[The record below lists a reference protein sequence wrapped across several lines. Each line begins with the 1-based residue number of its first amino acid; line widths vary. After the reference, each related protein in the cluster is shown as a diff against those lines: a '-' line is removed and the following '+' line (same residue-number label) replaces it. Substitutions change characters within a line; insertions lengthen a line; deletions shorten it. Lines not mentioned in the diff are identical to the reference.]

1 MPNIGNTG
9 VFTNVYLRKL
19 EEETTPDVAQNVV
32 MSYNTRDHQVKE
44 RGSDTVTASLY
55 LGDGGVLSNISFDQ
69 VAKTSIDVPSRLHF
83 SNAETG
89 LITTSNVGI
98 ANSAPN
104 HTLSI
109 GSNVW
114 INDYPVVGSDPTKPS
129 VMSING
135 NLSITGQTTITGGIQ
150 VVGGSQ
156 LVYAEVLVVEN
167 PLQVFG
173 NNNPGTLGFD
183 LGSIYKRGPHTMA
196 KSNVMVVY
204 RDILPDTGAGTPAHE
219 EFAIGYTNSSLLD
232 SDIIPTG
239 ETMNIHLYG
248 NVEAYHYFGDGRTLS
263 NISLQQITE
272 TNNPVTSE
280 LGNVTTITTKFSN
293 PTTALAA
300 TSNVGIG
307 VLTPDSRLGV
317 YNDELTWTVR
327 IDRSDNLTTRIHFK
341 EIKIY
346 DTGGRLMTISAS
358 RQSHLDGNSGTENTF
373 PVSHAYDGNL
383 NTYARTAGTAD
394 DYLEFDVVSRVPP
407 GYVRIDNINGLGG
420 PGNANSDLVGCSI
433 LIRDARVHTTGQGNT
448 DTSTFGN
455 VWYNRTISENFVD
468 REFVV
473 PPSSYVATEK
483 VWGDTLSNLVTS
495 NIITSTGRMGVIADT
510 GYGVTGDASY
520 DQYSQFHITN
530 TLGSLSARLG
540 VDQSIGPNGSMFIQG
555 SNNYTTDDINILLA
569 PKDGNV
575 GIGTLV
581 PAETLDV
588 DGNVFVN
595 GKIKFGASNR
605 QLIDLYNDAYAIGTQ
620 TDTQYYRSGAGYA
633 WYKGGTHHANKF
645 NPGSGGSS
653 MMVLTNTNKLGIGT
667 TQPTSTLQVDGDARV
682 KSVHPTLRF
691 DETDNVQ
698 NAFIQVNNGSF
709 HLGNA
714 HADGSESNIISIN
727 LETSNVGIGTTHSN
741 AAVQIESGPI
751 TAGSAVDA
759 LKLKRR
765 DASTNSTLN
774 EVRQV
779 MYSNYKNNENA
790 YSMIRSYCH
799 KEPTPGAEQGA
810 IDFIVASGGEPIP
823 ELKAMT
829 LINSNL
835 YAQVGFGVTEPTA
848 NVETARDLKIGTF
861 QHFGSDKRQKINLLN
876 GENAA
881 YGIGYQTNTQYFRSA
896 GNFAWYKGGVHHNNT
911 LNKGTGGAAQMVLT
925 TAGQLGIGT
934 TQPTSGYNLDVIG
947 NARVQGHI
955 HLDASD
961 ANLNSADVEAANKTQ
976 TYVSFGEAGSTND
989 FAYLRQVGGSDAIK
1003 LALDFHDDANDAG
1016 FIVRDV
1022 NSSGGG
1028 VDTITDRFELK
1039 RGGDMYMSGKLG
1051 VGAQPDSNYQ
1061 MNVNGSIKVAGSSF
1075 LEFLGNS
1082 GTKIKLYDAGTDS
1095 VNFNLGGQANRD
1107 LRYNVPSLYNHVFMI
1122 NNQEKFRINDS
1133 GDFAISG
1140 NVYVGTNDS
1149 TVGPKSIYF
1158 GGTVGDNT
1166 FDDTVIENRVYNE
1179 TTPDTNS
1186 KSELLLFK
1194 GDNTDDRIR
1203 LRAGEIRFDTKSSL
1217 AGEQS
1222 RTFDA
1227 PKMTIIN
1234 NGSVGIGLTQPQD
1247 QLHITERLRIDEI
1260 QMKYDSTDGLVF
1272 NRSGPVN
1279 KLMSDGY
1286 ACTGGTNKLFTTG
1299 LTATQAT
1306 VNGQTIITGD
1316 VGIGT
1321 NALFPGRVLHANG
1334 DVRFEG
1340 NIRQKPYVV
1349 AIGEGTGGT
1358 AQSAYG
1364 IGIGY
1369 RAAYLGQNNATVAI
1383 GSNAG
1388 YNGQGVG
1395 GIAVGFHAGESGQGM
1410 NSVALGYYAGSTN
1423 QHASTVAINAG
1434 VTALQ
1439 TSRPNATYIKPLS
1452 ARTHASNIMGYASD
1466 GELID
1471 CTSVSFNSGGKLIAT
1486 EGIQANFYEGDGGF
1500 LSNVGTN
1507 FTNTI
1512 SFLNPTTGFK
1522 SDSPTHGI
1530 ANLTPIH
1537 TLDVGSNLF
1546 IEDTGSNVLSI
1557 SGNILAEKIT
1567 LGNVAITT
1575 AYTLQQ
1581 ITNTGNTTS
1590 KTVQFTNTDNS
1601 LVTDGRVGVKTA
1613 SPTFDL
1619 EVTGTA
1625 AKTGGGSW
1633 SSTSDRRLKENIQD
1647 ADIDLC
1653 YNTVKTIPLRRFKWR
1668 DDLEGFSEY
1677 QKDKNVLGWIAQE
1690 VEEYMP
1696 KSINTIGEK
1705 YGIDDVKFLN
1715 NDQLYASMYGALQ
1728 KAISKIESL
1737 EDELAKIKNSI

>member
-32 MSYNTRDHQVKE
+32 MSYNTRDHRVKE

-69 VAKTSIDVPSRLHF
+69 VAKTSLDIVPRVKF
-83 SNAETG
+83 SNVDTG
-89 LITTSNVGI
+89 FITTSNVGI

-104 HTLSI
+104 HTMAI
-109 GSNVW
+109 GSNVI
-114 INDYPVVGSDPTKPS
+114 INDSAIAPADCN
-129 VMSING
+129 VMRING
-135 NLSITGQTTITGGIQ
+135 NLSVTGQTTITGDIQ

-167 PLQVFG
+167 PLQMFG
-173 NNNPGTLGFD
+173 NNNTGTLGYD
-183 LGSIYKRGPHTMA
+183 LGSLYRRGGYPTTPGV
-196 KSNVMVVY
+196 SNVAVVY
-204 RDILPDTGAGTPAHE
+204 RTTGSGASKQE
-219 EFAIGYTNSSLLD
+219 EFAIGFTD
-232 SDIIPTG
+232 SHILENDIIPTG

-248 NVEAYHYFGDGRTLS
+248 NVESYHYFGDGRTLS

-280 LGNVTTITTKFSN
+280 LGNVTTISTKFAN
-293 PTTALAA
+293 PKTSLVS

-327 IDRSDNLTTRIHFK
+327 VDRADNLNTKIHFK

-346 DTGGRLMTISAS
+346 DIGGRLMTISAARS
-358 RQSHLDGNSGTENTF
+358 SHQNGDPGTL
-373 PVSHAYDGNL
+373 PVTNAYDGNL
-383 NTYARTAGTAD
+383 NTYVRTAGTNGD
-394 DYLEFDVVSRVPP
+394 DCVEFDVVSRVPP

-420 PGNANSDLVGCSI
+420 GSNSDLTGCAI
-433 LIRDARVHTTGQGNT
+433 LIRDSRIHATGQGNT
-448 DTSTFGN
+448 NTATFGN
-455 VWYNRTISENFVD
+455 VWYNRTITEIFVD
-468 REFVV
+468 KEFVV
-473 PPSSYVATEK
+473 PPGSYVTTDK
-483 VWGDTLSNLVTS
+483 IWGDTLSNLVTS
-495 NIITSTGRMGVIADT
+495 NIITSTGRMGVAADK
-510 GYGVTGDASY
+510 GYTITGDPSY
-520 DQYSQFHITN
+520 DQYSQFHISNEIGT
-530 TLGSLSARLG
+530 LSARLG
-540 VDQSIGPNGSMFIQG
+540 VDQSVGPSGSFFIQG
-555 SNNYTTDDINILLA
+555 SNNYNTENINILLA
-569 PKDGNV
+569 PKNGNV

-588 DGNVFVN
+588 DGNIFVN
-595 GKIKFGASNR
+595 GKVKFGATNR

-633 WYKGGTHHANKF
+633 WYKGGAHHANKF

-653 MMVLTNTNKLGIGT
+653 MMVLTDTNNLGIGT
-667 TQPTSTLQVDGDARV
+667 TEPTSTLQVDGDARV
-682 KSVHPTLRF
+682 KGVHPTLRF

-714 HADGSESNIISIN
+714 HADGTESNIISIN
-727 LETSNVGIGTTHSN
+727 LATSNVGIGTTHSN

-810 IDFIVASGGEPIP
+810 IDFIVASGGEPTP

-861 QHFGSDKRQKINLLN
+861 QHFGNDKRQKINLLD
-876 GENAA
+876 GENATF
-881 YGIGYQTNTQYFRSA
+881 GIGYQTNTQYFRSA

-911 LNKGTGGAAQMVLT
+911 LNKGTGGTAQMALT
-925 TAGQLGIGT
+925 AAGQLGIGT

-961 ANLNSADVEAANKTQ
+961 ANLNSADVVQANRTQ
-976 TYVSFGEAGSTND
+976 TYVSFGEAGTTSD
-989 FAYLRQVGGSDAIK
+989 FAYLRQIGGSDAIK
-1003 LALDFHDDANDAG
+1003 LALDFHNDANDAG
-1016 FIVRDV
+1016 FVIRDV
-1022 NSSGGG
+1022 NSSGAST
-1028 VDTITDRFELK
+1028 DTVTDRFELK

-1061 MNVNGSIKVAGSSF
+1061 MNVNGSIKVASGSYM
-1075 LEFLGNS
+1075 EFLGAT
-1082 GTKIKLYDAGTDS
+1082 GTKLKLYDTGTDS
-1095 VNFNLGGQANRD
+1095 IKLAIGGSNNKD
-1107 LRYNVPSLYNHVFMI
+1107 LNYNVPSTYNHVFQI

-1133 GDFAISG
+1133 GDFSISG

-1166 FDDTVIENRVYNE
+1166 FNDTVIENRVFNE

-1194 GDNTDDRIR
+1194 GNDIDDRIR
-1203 LRAGEIRFDTKSSL
+1203 LRAGEIRFDTKTPGQDRNSD
-1217 AGEQS
+1217 
-1222 RTFDA
+1222 T
-1227 PKMTIIN
+1227 PKMTIVN
-1234 NGSVGIGLTQPQD
+1234 SGRVGIGITQPQD
-1247 QLHITERLRIDEI
+1247 QLHITGRLRVDAL
-1260 QMKYDSTDGLVF
+1260 QMRYDSTNGLVMDL
-1272 NRSGPVN
+1272 SGPTN
-1279 KLMSDGY
+1279 KLLTDGY

-1306 VNGQTIITGD
+1306 VNGQTIITGS

-1334 DVRFEG
+1334 DIRVEG
-1340 NIRQKPYVV
+1340 NIRQKPFVV
-1349 AIGEGTGGT
+1349 SLGEGAGDTS
-1358 AQSAYG
+1358 QSAYG

-1369 RAAYLGQNNATVAI
+1369 RAAYLGQNNATIAM

-1388 YNGQGVG
+1388 YDGQAEG
-1395 GIAVGFHAGESGQGM
+1395 AVAMGFHAGESGQGM
-1410 NSVALGYYAGSTN
+1410 NSVALGFYAGSTN
-1423 QHASTVAINAG
+1423 QHPSTIAINAG
-1434 VTALQ
+1434 VTPLQ
-1439 TSRPNATYIKPLS
+1439 TARPNATYIKPLS
-1452 ARTHASNIMGYASD
+1452 ARTQASNVMAYAAD

-1471 CTSVSFNSGGKLIAT
+1471 CTTVSFNSGGKLVAT
-1486 EGIQANFYEGDGGF
+1486 QGIEADKFYGDGGF

-1512 SFLNPTTGFK
+1512 SFLNPSIGFK
-1522 SDSPTHGI
+1522 SGSPAHGI
-1530 ANLTPIH
+1530 SNLAPTH

-1567 LGNVAITT
+1567 LGNVAISAT
-1575 AYTLQQ
+1575 YTLQQ

-1601 LVTDGRVGVKTA
+1601 LVTEGRVGVKTA

-1653 YNTVKTIPLRRFKWR
+1653 YDTVKTIPLRRFKWR

>member
-32 MSYNTRDHQVKE
+32 MSYNTRDHRVKE

-69 VAKTSIDVPSRLHF
+69 VAKTSLDIVPRVKF
-83 SNAETG
+83 SNVDTG
-89 LITTSNVGI
+89 FITTSNVGI

-104 HTLSI
+104 HTMAI
-109 GSNVW
+109 GSNVI
-114 INDYPVVGSDPTKPS
+114 INDSAIAPADCN
-129 VMSING
+129 VMRING
-135 NLSITGQTTITGGIQ
+135 NLSVTGQTTITGDIQ

-167 PLQVFG
+167 PLQMFG
-173 NNNPGTLGFD
+173 NNNTGTLGYD
-183 LGSIYKRGPHTMA
+183 LGSLYRRGGYPTTPGV
-196 KSNVMVVY
+196 SNVAVVY
-204 RDILPDTGAGTPAHE
+204 RTTGSGASKQE
-219 EFAIGYTNSSLLD
+219 EFAIGFTD
-232 SDIIPTG
+232 SHILENDIIPTG

-248 NVEAYHYFGDGRTLS
+248 NVESYHYFGDGRTLS

-280 LGNVTTITTKFSN
+280 LGNVTTISTKFAN
-293 PTTALAA
+293 PKTSLVS

-327 IDRSDNLTTRIHFK
+327 VDRADNLNTKIHFK

-346 DTGGRLMTISAS
+346 DIGGRLMTISAARS
-358 RQSHLDGNSGTENTF
+358 SHQNGDPGTE
-373 PVSHAYDGNL
+373 PVSKAYDGNL
-383 NTYARTAGTAD
+383 NTYVRTAGTNGD
-394 DYLEFDVVSRVPP
+394 DCVEFDVVSRVPP
-407 GYVRIDNINGLGG
+407 GYIRIDNINGLGG
-420 PGNANSDLVGCSI
+420 GSNSDLTGCAI
-433 LIRDARVHTTGQGNT
+433 LIRDSRIHATGQGNT
-448 DTSTFGN
+448 NTATFGN
-455 VWYNRTISENFVD
+455 VWYNRTITEIFVD
-468 REFVV
+468 KEFVV
-473 PPSSYVATEK
+473 PPGSYVTTDK
-483 VWGDTLSNLVTS
+483 IWGDTLSNLVTS
-495 NIITSTGRMGVIADT
+495 NIITSTGRMGVAADK
-510 GYGVTGDASY
+510 GYTITGDPSY
-520 DQYSQFHITN
+520 DQYSQFHISNEIGT
-530 TLGSLSARLG
+530 LSARLG
-540 VDQSIGPNGSMFIQG
+540 VDQSVGPSGSFFIQG
-555 SNNYTTDDINILLA
+555 SNNYNTENINILLA
-569 PKDGNV
+569 PKNGNV

-588 DGNVFVN
+588 DGNIFVN
-595 GKIKFGASNR
+595 GKVKFGATNR

-633 WYKGGTHHANKF
+633 WYKGGAHHANKF

-653 MMVLTNTNKLGIGT
+653 MMVLTDTNNLGIGT

-682 KSVHPTLRF
+682 KGVHPTLRF

-714 HADGSESNIISIN
+714 HADGTESNIISIN
-727 LETSNVGIGTTHSN
+727 LATSNVGIGTTHSN
-741 AAVQIESGPI
+741 AAVQIETGPI
-751 TAGSAVDA
+751 TAGSVVDA

-765 DASTNSTLN
+765 DASTNPTLN

-779 MYSNYKNNENA
+779 MYPNYKNNENA
-790 YSMIRSYCH
+790 YSMIRTYCH
-799 KEPTPGAEQGA
+799 EESSSGAERGA
-810 IDFIVASGGEPIP
+810 VDIIVGSAGDSGGGGKQTAVTI
-823 ELKAMT
+823 L
-829 LINSNL
+829 NSNL

-861 QHFGSDKRQKINLLN
+861 QHFGNDKRQKINLIG
-876 GENAA
+876 GENSAI
-881 YGIGYQTNTQYFRSA
+881 GIGYQTNTQYFRTP

-911 LNKGTGGAAQMVLT
+911 LNKGTGGTAQMALT
-925 TAGQLGIGT
+925 ADGQLGIGT

-961 ANLNSADVEAANKTQ
+961 ANLNSADVQTINKTQ
-976 TYVSFGEAGSTND
+976 TYISFGEAGSTND
-989 FAYLRQVGGSDAIK
+989 FAYLRQIGGSDAIK
-1003 LALDFHDDANDAG
+1003 LALDFHNDANDAG
-1016 FIVRDV
+1016 FIIRDV

-1028 VDTITDRFELK
+1028 GDTITDRFELK

-1061 MNVNGSIKVAGSSF
+1061 MNVNGSIKVAATSF
-1075 LEFLGNS
+1075 LEFLGAA
-1082 GTKIKLYDAGTDS
+1082 GTKVKLYDTGSDS
-1095 VNFNLGGQANRD
+1095 VNFNLGGASNRD

-1133 GDFAISG
+1133 GDFSISG

-1149 TVGPKSIYF
+1149 TVGPKTIYF
-1158 GGTVGDNT
+1158 GGTANDNQFGIT
-1166 FDDTVIENRVYNE
+1166 AIENRVY
-1179 TTPDTNS
+1179 DVANS
-1186 KSELLLFK
+1186 SSELLIFK
-1194 GDNTDDRIR
+1194 GQHADDRVRI
-1203 LRAGEIRFDTKSSL
+1203 RAGEIAFDTHT
-1217 AGEQS
+1217 GTN
-1222 RTFDA
+1222 RTA
-1227 PKMTIIN
+1227 ETRKMILKN
-1234 NGSVGIGLTQPQD
+1234 NGYLGIGVASPQD
-1247 QLHITERLRIDEI
+1247 QLHISERLRIDEI

-1286 ACTGGTNKLFTTG
+1286 ACTGGTNKLLTTG

-1306 VNGQTIITGD
+1306 VNGQTIITGS

-1334 DVRFEG
+1334 DIRVEG
-1340 NIRQKPYVV
+1340 NIRQKPFVV
-1349 AIGEGTGGT
+1349 SLGEGAGDTS
-1358 AQSAYG
+1358 QSAYG

-1369 RAAYLGQNNATVAI
+1369 RAAYLGQNNATIAM

-1388 YNGQGVG
+1388 YDGQAEG
-1395 GIAVGFHAGESGQGM
+1395 AVAMGFHAGESGQGM
-1410 NSVALGYYAGSTN
+1410 NSVALGFYAGSTN
-1423 QHASTVAINAG
+1423 QHPSTIAINAG
-1434 VTALQ
+1434 VTPLQ
-1439 TSRPNATYIKPLS
+1439 TARPNATYIKPLS
-1452 ARTHASNIMGYASD
+1452 ARTQASNVMAYAAD

-1471 CTSVSFNSGGKLIAT
+1471 CTTVSFNSGGKLIAT
-1486 EGIQANFYEGDGGF
+1486 QGIEADKFYGDGGF

-1512 SFLNPTTGFK
+1512 SFLNPSIGFK
-1522 SDSPTHGI
+1522 SDSPAHGI
-1530 ANLTPIH
+1530 SNLTPTH

-1567 LGNVAITT
+1567 LGNVAISAT
-1575 AYTLQQ
+1575 YTLQQ

-1590 KTVQFTNTDNS
+1590 KTVQFTNTGNS

-1613 SPTFDL
+1613 SPSFDL
-1619 EVTGTA
+1619 EVIGTA

-1653 YNTVKTIPLRRFKWR
+1653 YDTVKTIPLRRFKWR

>member
-32 MSYNTRDHQVKE
+32 MSYNTRDHRVKE

-69 VAKTSIDVPSRLHF
+69 LAKTSLNVPSRLNF
-83 SNAETG
+83 SNVDTG
-89 LITTSNVGI
+89 FITTSNVGI

-104 HTLSI
+104 HTMAI
-109 GSNVW
+109 GSNVI
-114 INDYPVVGSDPTKPS
+114 INDSAIAPADCN

-135 NLSITGQTTITGGIQ
+135 NLSVTGQTTITGGIQ

-167 PLQVFG
+167 PLQMFG
-173 NNNPGTLGFD
+173 NNNTGTLGYD
-183 LGSIYKRGPHTMA
+183 LGSLYRRGGYPTTPGV
-196 KSNVMVVY
+196 SNVAVVY
-204 RDILPDTGAGTPAHE
+204 RTTGSGASKQE
-219 EFAIGYTNSSLLD
+219 EFAIGFTD
-232 SDIIPTG
+232 SHILENDIIPTG

-248 NVEAYHYFGDGRTLS
+248 NVESYHYFGDGRTLS

-280 LGNVTTITTKFSN
+280 LGNVTTITTKFAN
-293 PTTALAA
+293 PKTSIAA

-317 YNDELTWTVR
+317 YNDEITWTVR
-327 IDRSDNLTTRIHFK
+327 IDRADNLNTKIHFK

-346 DTGGRLMTISAS
+346 DIGGRLMTISAS
-358 RQSHLDGNSGTENTF
+358 RSSHQAGDPGTL
-373 PVSHAYDGNL
+373 PVTNAHDGNL
-383 NTYARTAGTAD
+383 NTYVRTAGTNGD
-394 DYLEFDVVSRVPP
+394 DCVEFDVVSRVPP
-407 GYVRIDNINGLGG
+407 GYIRIDNINGLGG
-420 PGNANSDLVGCSI
+420 GSNSDLTGCAI
-433 LIRDARVHTTGQGNT
+433 LIRDSRIHATGQGNT
-448 DTSTFGN
+448 NTATFGN
-455 VWYNRTISENFVD
+455 VWYNRTITEIFVD
-468 REFVV
+468 KEFVV
-473 PPSSYVATEK
+473 PPSSYITTEK

-495 NIITSTGRMGVIADT
+495 NIITSTGRMGVSADK
-510 GYGVTGDASY
+510 GYTITGDPSY
-520 DQYSQFHITN
+520 DQYSQFHISNEIGT
-530 TLGSLSARLG
+530 LSARLG
-540 VDQSIGPNGSMFIQG
+540 VDQSVGPSGSFFIQG
-555 SNNYTTDDINILLA
+555 SNNYNTENINILLA
-569 PKDGNV
+569 PKNGNV

-581 PAETLDV
+581 PGETLDV
-588 DGNVFVN
+588 DGNIFVN
-595 GKIKFGASNR
+595 GKVKFGATHR
-605 QLIDLYNDAYAIGTQ
+605 QLVDLYNDAYAIGTQ

-645 NPGSGGSS
+645 NPGTGGSS
-653 MMVLTNTNKLGIGT
+653 MMVLTDTTKLGIGT
-667 TQPTSTLQVDGDARV
+667 TEPTSTLQVDGDARV

-698 NAFIQVNNGSF
+698 NAFIQVNNGTF

-714 HADGSESNIISIN
+714 HADGTESNIISIN

-741 AAVQIESGPI
+741 AAVQIECGPI
-751 TAGSAVDA
+751 TAGSIVDA

-790 YSMIRSYCH
+790 YSVIRSYCH
-799 KEPTPGAEQGA
+799 KEPTAGAEQGA
-810 IDFIVASGGEPIP
+810 IDFIVASGGEPTP

-829 LINSNL
+829 LVNSNL

-861 QHFGSDKRQKINLLN
+861 QHFGNDKRQKINLLD
-876 GENAA
+876 GENATF
-881 YGIGYQTNTQYFRSA
+881 GIGYQTNTQYFRSA
-896 GNFAWYKGGVHHNNT
+896 GNFAWYRGGVHHNNT
-911 LNKGTGGAAQMVLT
+911 LNKGTGGTAQMVLT

-961 ANLNSADVEAANKTQ
+961 ANLNSADVIQANRTQ
-976 TYVSFGEAGSTND
+976 TYVSFGEAGTTND
-989 FAYLRQVGGSDAIK
+989 FAYLRQIGGTDAIK
-1003 LALDFHDDANDAG
+1003 LALDFHNDANDAG
-1016 FIVRDV
+1016 FVVRDV
-1022 NSSGGG
+1022 NSSGAGT
-1028 VDTITDRFELK
+1028 DTVTDRFELK

-1051 VGAQPDSNYQ
+1051 VGVQPDTNYQ
-1061 MNVNGSIKVAGSSF
+1061 MNVNGSIKVASGSF
-1075 LEFLGNS
+1075 MEFLGGT
-1082 GTKIKLYDAGTDS
+1082 GTKLKLFDTGTDA
-1095 VNFNLGGQANRD
+1095 VKLGIGGNNNKD
-1107 LRYNVPSLYNHVFMI
+1107 LNYNVPSTYNHVFQI

-1133 GDFAISG
+1133 GDFSISG

-1166 FDDTVIENRVYNE
+1166 FLDTVIENRVFDE
-1179 TTPDTNS
+1179 TTPSTNS

-1194 GDNTDDRIR
+1194 GNDIDDRIR
-1203 LRAGEIRFDTKSSL
+1203 LRAGEIRFDTKT
-1217 AGEQS
+1217 AGQDRNS
-1222 RTFDA
+1222 DT

-1234 NGSVGIGLTQPQD
+1234 SGWVGIGITQPQD
-1247 QLHITERLRIDEI
+1247 QLHITGNLRIDAL
-1260 QMKYDSTDGLVF
+1260 QMKYNATDGLVMDL
-1272 NRSGPVN
+1272 SGPTN
-1279 KLMSDGY
+1279 KLLTDGY

-1334 DVRFEG
+1334 DIRVEG
-1340 NIRQKPYVV
+1340 NIRQKPFVV
-1349 AIGEGTGGT
+1349 SLGEGAGATS
-1358 AQSAYG
+1358 QSAYG

-1369 RAAYLGQNNATVAI
+1369 RAAYIGQNNATIAM

-1388 YNGQGVG
+1388 YDGQAEG
-1395 GIAVGFHAGESGQGM
+1395 AVAMGFHAGESGQGM
-1410 NSVALGYYAGSTN
+1410 NSVALGFYAGANN
-1423 QHASTVAINAG
+1423 QHPSTIAINAG
-1434 VTALQ
+1434 VTPLQ
-1439 TSRPNATYIKPLS
+1439 TARPNATYIKPLS
-1452 ARTHASNIMGYASD
+1452 ARTQASNVMGYAAD

-1471 CTSVSFNSGGKLIAT
+1471 CTTVSFNSGGKLIAT
-1486 EGIQANFYEGDGGF
+1486 QGIEADKFYGDGGF

-1512 SFLNPTTGFK
+1512 SFLNPSIGFK
-1522 SDSPTHGI
+1522 SDSPAHGI
-1530 ANLTPIH
+1530 SNLTPTH

-1546 IEDTGSNVLSI
+1546 IQDTGSNVLSV

-1567 LGNVAITT
+1567 LGNVAISAT
-1575 AYTLQQ
+1575 YTLQQ

-1590 KTVQFTNTDNS
+1590 KTIQFTNTGNS
-1601 LVTDGRVGVKTA
+1601 LVTDGKVGIKTA

-1647 ADIDLC
+1647 ANIDMC
-1653 YNTVKTIPLRRFKWR
+1653 YDTVKSIPLRRFRWR

-1696 KSINTIGEK
+1696 KSINTIEEK

>member
-32 MSYNTRDHQVKE
+32 MSYNTRDHRVKE

-69 VAKTSIDVPSRLHF
+69 IAKTSLEVPSRLHF
-83 SNAETG
+83 SNAETA
-89 LITTSNVGI
+89 LVTTSNVGV
-98 ANSAPN
+98 ANSTPN
-104 HTLSI
+104 HTLAI

-114 INDYPVVGSDPTKPS
+114 INDYPIVGSDPTKPS
-129 VMSING
+129 VMSIDG
-135 NLSITGQTTITGGIQ
+135 NLSVTGETTITGNIQ
-150 VVGGSQ
+150 VIGGSQ
-156 LVYAEVLVVEN
+156 LVYANILVVEN
-167 PLQVFG
+167 PMALFG
-173 NNNPGTLGFD
+173 NNNPGHLGFD
-183 LGSIYKRGPHTMA
+183 LGSIYKRGSSGGVQKA
-196 KSNVMVVY
+196 NVAVVY
-204 RDILPDTGAGTPAHE
+204 KTILPTGGNQAHE
-219 EFAIGYTNSSLLD
+219 EFAIGFTD
-232 SDIIPTG
+232 SYIIDQDINMTG
-239 ETMNIHLYG
+239 QTMNIHLYG

-327 IDRSDNLTTRIHFK
+327 IDRSDNITTLIQFK

-346 DTGGRLMTISAS
+346 DIGGRLMTISAS
-358 RQSHLDGNSGTENTF
+358 RSSHQPGDANTL
-373 PVSHAYDGNL
+373 PVTNAYDGNL
-383 NTYARTAGTAD
+383 NTYVKTARTAD
-394 DYLEFDVVSRVPP
+394 DYCEFDVVSRVPP
-407 GYVRIDNINGLGG
+407 GFIRIDNINGLDGG
-420 PGNANSDLVGCSI
+420 SNSDLVGCGI
-433 LIRDARVHTTGQGNT
+433 IIRDSRIHATGQGNSN
-448 DTSTFGN
+448 TSTFGN
-455 VWYNRTISENFVD
+455 VWYDRRITENFVD

-473 PPSSYVATEK
+473 PPSSYISTEK
-483 VWGDTLSNLVTS
+483 VWGETLSNLVTS
-495 NIITSTGRMGVIADT
+495 NIITSTGRMGIIADK
-510 GYGVTGDASY
+510 GYSITGDASY

-530 TLGSLSARLG
+530 EQGSLSARLG
-540 VDQSIGPNGSMFIQG
+540 VDQTVGPSGSFFIQG

-569 PKDGNV
+569 PKNGNV

-595 GKIKFGASNR
+595 GKIRFGATNR
-605 QLIDLYNDAYAIGTQ
+605 QLIDLYNDAYAIGMQ

-633 WYKGGTHHANKF
+633 WYKGGTHHSDKF

-653 MMVLTNTNKLGIGT
+653 MMVLTDTTKLGIGT

-682 KSVHPTLRF
+682 KGVHPTLRF

-698 NAFIQVNNGSF
+698 NAFIQVNNGTF
-709 HLGNA
+709 HFGNA
-714 HADGSESNIISIN
+714 HADGTESNIISIN
-727 LETSNVGIGTTHSN
+727 LATSNVGIGTTHSN
-741 AAVQIESGPI
+741 AAVHIESGPI
-751 TAGSAVDA
+751 TAGSAVDS

-765 DASTNSTLN
+765 DASTNPTLN

-790 YSMIRSYCH
+790 YSAIRTYCH
-799 KEPTPGAEQGA
+799 DEPTAGAERGA
-810 IDFIVASGGEPIP
+810 IDLIVASGGEAVP
-823 ELKAMT
+823 EIKAMT
-829 LINSNL
+829 LINSNT

-861 QHFGSDKRQKINLLN
+861 QHFGNDKRQKINLLD
-876 GENAA
+876 GANAT
-881 YGIGYQTNTQYFRSA
+881 YGIGYQTNTQYFRTA
-896 GNFAWYKGGVHHNNT
+896 GNFAWYKGGSHNNNT
-911 LNKGTGGAAQMVLT
+911 LNKGTGGTVQMSLT

-961 ANLNSADVEAANKTQ
+961 ANLNSTDVEATNRTQ

-989 FAYLRQVGGSDAIK
+989 FAYLRQIGGNDAIK
-1003 LALDFHDDANDAG
+1003 LALDFHNNANDAG
-1016 FIVRDV
+1016 FVIRDV
-1022 NSSGGG
+1022 NSSGATG
-1028 VDTITDRFELK
+1028 DTITDRFELK
-1039 RGGDMYMSGKLG
+1039 RGGDMYMSGKVG
-1051 VGAQPDSNYQ
+1051 VGAQPDSSYQ
-1061 MNVNGSIKVAGSSF
+1061 MNIGGSIKVATNSF
-1075 LEFLGNS
+1075 LEFLGNA

-1095 VNFNLGGQANRD
+1095 VNFNLGGTANRD

-1133 GDFAISG
+1133 GDFSISG
-1140 NVYVGTNDS
+1140 NVYVGTNNS
-1149 TVGPKSIYF
+1149 TLGPKSIYF

-1166 FDDTVIENRVYNE
+1166 FEDTVIENRVFDE

-1194 GDNTDDRIR
+1194 GNDTDDRIR
-1203 LRAGEIRFDTKSSL
+1203 LRAGEIRFDTKA
-1217 AGEQS
+1217 AGQN
-1222 RTFDA
+1222 RNADT

-1234 NGSVGIGLTQPQD
+1234 NGSVGIGITQPQD

-1321 NALFPGRVLHANG
+1321 NALFPAKVLHANG

-1349 AIGEGTGGT
+1349 AIGEGAGATN
-1358 AQSAYG
+1358 QSAYG

-1369 RAAYLGQNNATVAI
+1369 RAGYVGQNNATVSI

-1388 YNGQGVG
+1388 YDGQAVA
-1395 GIAVGFHAGESGQGM
+1395 GIAIGFHAGESGQGM
-1410 NSVALGYYAGSTN
+1410 NSIALGYYAGANN
-1423 QHASTVAINAG
+1423 QHDSTVAINAG
-1434 VTALQ
+1434 TTALQ
-1439 TSRPNATYIKPLS
+1439 TARANATYIKPLS
-1452 ARTHASNIMGYASD
+1452 ARTHASNLMAYASD

-1471 CTSVSFNSGGKLIAT
+1471 CTSVSFNSGGKMIAT
-1486 EGIQANFYEGDGGF
+1486 QGIEADKFYGDGGF

-1512 SFLNPTTGFK
+1512 SFLNPSIGFQ
-1522 SDSPTHGI
+1522 SDSPVHGI
-1530 ANLTPIH
+1530 SNLNPTH

-1567 LGNVAITT
+1567 LGNVAIS
-1575 AYTLQQ
+1575 ASYTFQQ

-1590 KTVQFTNTDNS
+1590 KTVQFTNTGNS
-1601 LVTDGRVGVKTA
+1601 LVTDGKVGVKTA

-1647 ADIDLC
+1647 ANIDMC
-1653 YNTVKTIPLRRFKWR
+1653 YDTVKNIPLRRFKWR

-1696 KSINTIGEK
+1696 KSINTIEEK

>member
-32 MSYNTRDHQVKE
+32 MSYNTRDHRVKE

-69 VAKTSIDVPSRLHF
+69 VAKTSLDIVPRVKF
-83 SNAETG
+83 SNVDTG
-89 LITTSNVGI
+89 FITTSNVGI

-104 HTLSI
+104 HTMAI
-109 GSNVW
+109 GSNVI
-114 INDYPVVGSDPTKPS
+114 INDSAIAPDDCN
-129 VMSING
+129 VMRING
-135 NLSITGQTTITGGIQ
+135 NLSVTGQTTITGDIQ

-167 PLQVFG
+167 PLQMFG
-173 NNNPGTLGFD
+173 NNNTGTLGYD
-183 LGSIYKRGPHTMA
+183 LGSLYRRGGYPTTPGV
-196 KSNVMVVY
+196 SNVAVVY
-204 RDILPDTGAGTPAHE
+204 RTTGSGASKQE
-219 EFAIGYTNSSLLD
+219 EFAIGFTD
-232 SDIIPTG
+232 SHILENDIIPTG

-248 NVEAYHYFGDGRTLS
+248 NVESYHYFGDGRTLS

-280 LGNVTTITTKFSN
+280 LGNVTTISTKFAN
-293 PTTALAA
+293 PKTSLVS

-327 IDRSDNLTTRIHFK
+327 VDRADNLNTKIHFK

-346 DTGGRLMTISAS
+346 DIGGRLMTISAARS
-358 RQSHLDGNSGTENTF
+358 SHQNGDPGTL
-373 PVSHAYDGNL
+373 PVTNAYDGNL
-383 NTYARTAGTAD
+383 NTYVRTAGTNGD
-394 DYLEFDVVSRVPP
+394 DCVEFDVVSRVPP

-420 PGNANSDLVGCSI
+420 GSNSDLTGCAI
-433 LIRDARVHTTGQGNT
+433 LIRDSRIHATGQGNT
-448 DTSTFGN
+448 NTATFGN
-455 VWYNRTISENFVD
+455 VWYNRTITEIFVD
-468 REFVV
+468 KEFVV
-473 PPSSYVATEK
+473 PPGSYVTTDK
-483 VWGDTLSNLVTS
+483 IWGDTLSNLVTS
-495 NIITSTGRMGVIADT
+495 NIITSTGRMGVAADK
-510 GYGVTGDASY
+510 GYTITGDPSY
-520 DQYSQFHITN
+520 DQYSQFHISNEIGT
-530 TLGSLSARLG
+530 LSARLG
-540 VDQSIGPNGSMFIQG
+540 VDQSVGPSGSFFIQG
-555 SNNYTTDDINILLA
+555 SNNYNTENINILLA
-569 PKDGNV
+569 PKNGNV

-588 DGNVFVN
+588 DGNIFVN
-595 GKIKFGASNR
+595 GKVKFGATNR

-633 WYKGGTHHANKF
+633 WYKGGAHHANKF

-653 MMVLTNTNKLGIGT
+653 MMVLTDTNNLGIGT
-667 TQPTSTLQVDGDARV
+667 TEPTSTLQVDGDARV
-682 KSVHPTLRF
+682 KGVHPTLRF

-714 HADGSESNIISIN
+714 HADGTESNIISIN
-727 LETSNVGIGTTHSN
+727 LATSNVGIGTTHSN

-861 QHFGSDKRQKINLLN
+861 QHFGNDKRQKINLLD
-876 GENAA
+876 GENATF
-881 YGIGYQTNTQYFRSA
+881 GIGYQTNTQYFRSA

-911 LNKGTGGAAQMVLT
+911 LNKGTGGTAQMALT
-925 TAGQLGIGT
+925 AAGQLGIGT

-961 ANLNSADVEAANKTQ
+961 ANLNSADVVQANKTQ
-976 TYVSFGEAGSTND
+976 TYVSFGEAGTTSD
-989 FAYLRQVGGSDAIK
+989 FAYLRQIGGSDAIK
-1003 LALDFHDDANDAG
+1003 LALDFHNDANDAG
-1016 FIVRDV
+1016 FVIRDV
-1022 NSSGGG
+1022 NSSGAST
-1028 VDTITDRFELK
+1028 DTVTDRFELK

-1061 MNVNGSIKVAGSSF
+1061 MNVNGSIKVASGSYM
-1075 LEFLGNS
+1075 EFLGAT
-1082 GTKIKLYDAGTDS
+1082 GTKLKLYDTGTDS
-1095 VNFNLGGQANRD
+1095 IKLAIGGSNNKD
-1107 LRYNVPSLYNHVFMI
+1107 LNYNVPSTYNHVFQI

-1133 GDFAISG
+1133 GDFSISG

-1166 FDDTVIENRVYNE
+1166 FNDTVIENRVFNE

-1194 GDNTDDRIR
+1194 GNDIDDRIR
-1203 LRAGEIRFDTKSSL
+1203 LRAGEIRFDTKTPGQDRNSD
-1217 AGEQS
+1217 
-1222 RTFDA
+1222 T
-1227 PKMTIIN
+1227 PKMTIVN
-1234 NGSVGIGLTQPQD
+1234 SGRVGIGITQPQD
-1247 QLHITERLRIDEI
+1247 QLHITGRLRVDAL
-1260 QMKYDSTDGLVF
+1260 QMRYDSTNGLVMDL
-1272 NRSGPVN
+1272 SGPTN
-1279 KLMSDGY
+1279 KLLTDGY

-1306 VNGQTIITGD
+1306 VNGQTIITGS

-1334 DVRFEG
+1334 DIRVEG
-1340 NIRQKPYVV
+1340 NIRQKPFVV
-1349 AIGEGTGGT
+1349 SLGEGAGDTS
-1358 AQSAYG
+1358 QSAYG

-1369 RAAYLGQNNATVAI
+1369 RAAYLGQNNATIAM

-1388 YNGQGVG
+1388 YDGQAEG
-1395 GIAVGFHAGESGQGM
+1395 AVAMGFHAGESGQGM
-1410 NSVALGYYAGSTN
+1410 NSVALGFYAGSTN
-1423 QHASTVAINAG
+1423 QHPSTIAINAG
-1434 VTALQ
+1434 VTPLQ
-1439 TSRPNATYIKPLS
+1439 TARPNATYIKPLS
-1452 ARTHASNIMGYASD
+1452 ARTQASNVMGYAAD

-1471 CTSVSFNSGGKLIAT
+1471 CTTVSFNSGGKLVAT
-1486 EGIQANFYEGDGGF
+1486 QGIEADKFYGDGGF

-1512 SFLNPTTGFK
+1512 SFLNPSIGFK
-1522 SDSPTHGI
+1522 SGSPAHGI
-1530 ANLTPIH
+1530 SNLTPTH

-1567 LGNVAITT
+1567 LGNVAISAT
-1575 AYTLQQ
+1575 YTLQQ

-1601 LVTDGRVGVKTA
+1601 LVTEGRVGVKTA
-1613 SPTFDL
+1613 SPSFDL

-1653 YNTVKTIPLRRFKWR
+1653 YDTVKTIPLRRFKWR

>member
-32 MSYNTRDHQVKE
+32 MSYNTRDHRVKE

-69 VAKTSIDVPSRLHF
+69 VAKTSLDIVPRVKF
-83 SNAETG
+83 SNVDTG
-89 LITTSNVGI
+89 FITTSNVGI

-104 HTLSI
+104 HTMAI
-109 GSNVW
+109 GSNVI
-114 INDYPVVGSDPTKPS
+114 INDSAIAPADCN
-129 VMSING
+129 VMRING
-135 NLSITGQTTITGGIQ
+135 NLSVTGQTTITGDIQ

-167 PLQVFG
+167 PLQMFG
-173 NNNPGTLGFD
+173 NNNTGTLGYD
-183 LGSIYKRGPHTMA
+183 LGSLYRRGGYPTTPGV
-196 KSNVMVVY
+196 SNVAVVY
-204 RDILPDTGAGTPAHE
+204 RTTGSGASKQE
-219 EFAIGYTNSSLLD
+219 EFAIGFTD
-232 SDIIPTG
+232 SHILENDIIPTG

-248 NVEAYHYFGDGRTLS
+248 NVESYHYFGDGRTLS

-280 LGNVTTITTKFSN
+280 LGNVTTISTKFAN
-293 PTTALAA
+293 PKTSLVS

-327 IDRSDNLTTRIHFK
+327 VDRADNLNTKIHFK

-346 DTGGRLMTISAS
+346 DIGGRLMTISAARS
-358 RQSHLDGNSGTENTF
+358 SHQNGDPGTL
-373 PVSHAYDGNL
+373 PVTNAYDGNL
-383 NTYARTAGTAD
+383 NTYVRTAGTNGD
-394 DYLEFDVVSRVPP
+394 DCVEFDVVSRVPP

-420 PGNANSDLVGCSI
+420 GSNSDLTGCAI
-433 LIRDARVHTTGQGNT
+433 LIRDSRIHATGQGNT
-448 DTSTFGN
+448 NTATFGN
-455 VWYNRTISENFVD
+455 VWYNRTITEIFVD
-468 REFVV
+468 KEFVV
-473 PPSSYVATEK
+473 PPGSYVTTDK
-483 VWGDTLSNLVTS
+483 IWGDTLSNLVTS
-495 NIITSTGRMGVIADT
+495 NIITSTGRMGVAADK
-510 GYGVTGDASY
+510 GYTITGDPSY
-520 DQYSQFHITN
+520 DQYSQFHISNEIGT
-530 TLGSLSARLG
+530 LSARLG
-540 VDQSIGPNGSMFIQG
+540 VDQSVGPSGSFFIQG
-555 SNNYTTDDINILLA
+555 SNNYNTENINILLA
-569 PKDGNV
+569 PKNGNV

-588 DGNVFVN
+588 DGNIFVN
-595 GKIKFGASNR
+595 GKVKFGATNR

-633 WYKGGTHHANKF
+633 WYKGGAHHANKF

-653 MMVLTNTNKLGIGT
+653 MMVLTDTNNLGIGT
-667 TQPTSTLQVDGDARV
+667 TEPTSTLQVDGDARV
-682 KSVHPTLRF
+682 KGVHPTLRF

-714 HADGSESNIISIN
+714 HADGTESNIISIN
-727 LETSNVGIGTTHSN
+727 LATSNVGIGTTHSN

-810 IDFIVASGGEPIP
+810 IDFIVASGGEPTP

-861 QHFGSDKRQKINLLN
+861 QHFGNDKRQKINLLD
-876 GENAA
+876 GENATF
-881 YGIGYQTNTQYFRSA
+881 GIGYQTNTQYFRSA

-911 LNKGTGGAAQMVLT
+911 LNKGTGGTAQMALT
-925 TAGQLGIGT
+925 AAGQLGIGT

-961 ANLNSADVEAANKTQ
+961 ANLNSADVVQANRTQ
-976 TYVSFGEAGSTND
+976 TYVSFGEAGTTSD
-989 FAYLRQVGGSDAIK
+989 FAYLRQIGGSDAIK
-1003 LALDFHDDANDAG
+1003 LALDFHNDANDAG
-1016 FIVRDV
+1016 FVIRDV
-1022 NSSGGG
+1022 NSSGAST
-1028 VDTITDRFELK
+1028 DTVTDRFELK

-1061 MNVNGSIKVAGSSF
+1061 MNVNGSIKVASGSYM
-1075 LEFLGNS
+1075 EFLGAT
-1082 GTKIKLYDAGTDS
+1082 GTKLKLYDTGTDS
-1095 VNFNLGGQANRD
+1095 IKLAIGGSNNKD
-1107 LRYNVPSLYNHVFMI
+1107 LNYNVPSTYNHVFQI

-1133 GDFAISG
+1133 GDFSISG

-1166 FDDTVIENRVYNE
+1166 FNDTVIENRVFNE

-1194 GDNTDDRIR
+1194 GNDIDDRIR
-1203 LRAGEIRFDTKSSL
+1203 LRAGEIRFDTKTPGQDRNSD
-1217 AGEQS
+1217 
-1222 RTFDA
+1222 T
-1227 PKMTIIN
+1227 PKMTIVN
-1234 NGSVGIGLTQPQD
+1234 SGRVGIGITQPQD
-1247 QLHITERLRIDEI
+1247 QLHITGRLRVDAL
-1260 QMKYDSTDGLVF
+1260 QMRYDSTNGLVMDL
-1272 NRSGPVN
+1272 SGPTN
-1279 KLMSDGY
+1279 KLLTDGY

-1306 VNGQTIITGD
+1306 VNGQTIITGS

-1334 DVRFEG
+1334 DIRVEG
-1340 NIRQKPYVV
+1340 NIRQKPFVV
-1349 AIGEGTGGT
+1349 SLGEGAGDTS
-1358 AQSAYG
+1358 QSAYG

-1369 RAAYLGQNNATVAI
+1369 RAAYLGQNNATIAM

-1388 YNGQGVG
+1388 YDGQAEG
-1395 GIAVGFHAGESGQGM
+1395 AVAMGFHAGESGQGM
-1410 NSVALGYYAGSTN
+1410 NSVALGFYAGSTN
-1423 QHASTVAINAG
+1423 QHPSTIAINAG
-1434 VTALQ
+1434 VTPLQ
-1439 TSRPNATYIKPLS
+1439 TARPNATYIKPLS
-1452 ARTHASNIMGYASD
+1452 ARTQASNVMGYAAD

-1471 CTSVSFNSGGKLIAT
+1471 CTTVSFNSGGKLVAT
-1486 EGIQANFYEGDGGF
+1486 QGIEADKFYGDGGF

-1512 SFLNPTTGFK
+1512 SFLNPSIGFK
-1522 SDSPTHGI
+1522 SGSPAHGI
-1530 ANLTPIH
+1530 SNLTPTH

-1567 LGNVAITT
+1567 LGNVAISAT
-1575 AYTLQQ
+1575 YTLQQ

-1601 LVTDGRVGVKTA
+1601 LVTEGRVGVKTA

-1653 YNTVKTIPLRRFKWR
+1653 YDTVKTIPLRRFKWR

>member
-32 MSYNTRDHQVKE
+32 MSYNTRDHRVKE

-69 VAKTSIDVPSRLHF
+69 VAKTSLDIVPRVKF
-83 SNAETG
+83 SNVDTG
-89 LITTSNVGI
+89 FITTSNVGI

-104 HTLSI
+104 HTMAI
-109 GSNVW
+109 GSNVI
-114 INDYPVVGSDPTKPS
+114 INDSAIAPADCN
-129 VMSING
+129 VMRING
-135 NLSITGQTTITGGIQ
+135 NLSVTGQTTITGDIQ

-167 PLQVFG
+167 PLQMFG
-173 NNNPGTLGFD
+173 NNNTGTLGYD
-183 LGSIYKRGPHTMA
+183 LGSLYRRGGYPTTPGV
-196 KSNVMVVY
+196 SNVAVVY
-204 RDILPDTGAGTPAHE
+204 RTTGSGASKQE
-219 EFAIGYTNSSLLD
+219 EFAIGFTD
-232 SDIIPTG
+232 SHILENDIIPTG

-248 NVEAYHYFGDGRTLS
+248 NVESYHYFGDGRTLS

-280 LGNVTTITTKFSN
+280 LGNVTTISTKFAN
-293 PTTALAA
+293 PKTSLVS

-327 IDRSDNLTTRIHFK
+327 VDRADNLNTKIHFK

-346 DTGGRLMTISAS
+346 DIGGRLMTISAARS
-358 RQSHLDGNSGTENTF
+358 SHQNGDPGTL
-373 PVSHAYDGNL
+373 PVTNAYDGNL
-383 NTYARTAGTAD
+383 NTYVRTAGTNGD
-394 DYLEFDVVSRVPP
+394 DCVEFDVVSRVPP

-420 PGNANSDLVGCSI
+420 GSNSDLTGCAI
-433 LIRDARVHTTGQGNT
+433 LIRDSRIHATGQGNT
-448 DTSTFGN
+448 NTATFGN
-455 VWYNRTISENFVD
+455 VWYNRTITEIFVD
-468 REFVV
+468 KEFVV
-473 PPSSYVATEK
+473 PPGSYVTTDK
-483 VWGDTLSNLVTS
+483 IWGDTLSNLVTS
-495 NIITSTGRMGVIADT
+495 NIITSTGRMGVAADK
-510 GYGVTGDASY
+510 GYTITGDPSY
-520 DQYSQFHITN
+520 DQYSQFHISNEIGT
-530 TLGSLSARLG
+530 LSARLG
-540 VDQSIGPNGSMFIQG
+540 VDQSVGPSGSFFIQG
-555 SNNYTTDDINILLA
+555 SNNYNTENINILLA
-569 PKDGNV
+569 PKNGNV

-588 DGNVFVN
+588 DGNIFVN
-595 GKIKFGASNR
+595 GKVKFGATNR

-633 WYKGGTHHANKF
+633 WYKGGAHHANKF

-653 MMVLTNTNKLGIGT
+653 MMVLTDTNNLGIGT
-667 TQPTSTLQVDGDARV
+667 TEPTSTLQVDGDARV
-682 KSVHPTLRF
+682 KGVHPTLRF

-714 HADGSESNIISIN
+714 HADGTESNIISIN
-727 LETSNVGIGTTHSN
+727 LATSNVGIGTTHSN

-861 QHFGSDKRQKINLLN
+861 QHFGNDKRQKINLLD
-876 GENAA
+876 GENATF
-881 YGIGYQTNTQYFRSA
+881 GIGYQTNTQYFRSA

-911 LNKGTGGAAQMVLT
+911 LNKGTGGTAQMALT
-925 TAGQLGIGT
+925 AAGQLGIGT

-961 ANLNSADVEAANKTQ
+961 ANLNSADVVQANRTQ
-976 TYVSFGEAGSTND
+976 TYVSFGEAGSTSD
-989 FAYLRQVGGSDAIK
+989 FAYLRQIGGSDAIK
-1003 LALDFHDDANDAG
+1003 LALDFHNDANDAG
-1016 FIVRDV
+1016 FVIRDV
-1022 NSSGGG
+1022 NSSGAST
-1028 VDTITDRFELK
+1028 DTVTDRFELK

-1061 MNVNGSIKVAGSSF
+1061 MNVNGSIKVASGSYM
-1075 LEFLGNS
+1075 EFLGAT
-1082 GTKIKLYDAGTDS
+1082 GTKLKLYDTGTDS
-1095 VNFNLGGQANRD
+1095 IKLAIGGSNNKD
-1107 LRYNVPSLYNHVFMI
+1107 LNYNVPSTYNHVFQI

-1133 GDFAISG
+1133 GDFSISG

-1166 FDDTVIENRVYNE
+1166 FNDTVIENRVFNE

-1194 GDNTDDRIR
+1194 GNDIDDRIR
-1203 LRAGEIRFDTKSSL
+1203 LRAGEIRFDTKTPGQDRNSD
-1217 AGEQS
+1217 
-1222 RTFDA
+1222 T
-1227 PKMTIIN
+1227 PKMTIVN
-1234 NGSVGIGLTQPQD
+1234 SGRVGIGITQPQD
-1247 QLHITERLRIDEI
+1247 QLHITGRLRVDAL
-1260 QMKYDSTDGLVF
+1260 QMRYDSTNGLVMDL
-1272 NRSGPVN
+1272 SGPTN
-1279 KLMSDGY
+1279 KLLTDGY

-1306 VNGQTIITGD
+1306 VNGQTIITGS

-1334 DVRFEG
+1334 DIRVEG
-1340 NIRQKPYVV
+1340 NIRQKPFVV
-1349 AIGEGTGGT
+1349 SLGEGAGDTS
-1358 AQSAYG
+1358 QSAYG

-1369 RAAYLGQNNATVAI
+1369 RAAYLGQNNATIAM

-1388 YNGQGVG
+1388 YDGQAEG
-1395 GIAVGFHAGESGQGM
+1395 AVAMGFHAGESGQGM
-1410 NSVALGYYAGSTN
+1410 NSVALGFYAGSTN
-1423 QHASTVAINAG
+1423 QHPSTIAINAG
-1434 VTALQ
+1434 VTPLQ
-1439 TSRPNATYIKPLS
+1439 TARPNATYIKPLS
-1452 ARTHASNIMGYASD
+1452 ARTQASNVMGYAAD

-1471 CTSVSFNSGGKLIAT
+1471 CTTVSFNSGGKLVAT
-1486 EGIQANFYEGDGGF
+1486 QGIEADKFYGDGGF

-1512 SFLNPTTGFK
+1512 SFLNPSIGFK
-1522 SDSPTHGI
+1522 SGSPAHGI
-1530 ANLTPIH
+1530 SNLTPTH

-1567 LGNVAITT
+1567 LGNVAISAT
-1575 AYTLQQ
+1575 YTLQQ

-1601 LVTDGRVGVKTA
+1601 LVTEGRVGVKTA

-1653 YNTVKTIPLRRFKWR
+1653 YDTVKTIPLRRFKWR